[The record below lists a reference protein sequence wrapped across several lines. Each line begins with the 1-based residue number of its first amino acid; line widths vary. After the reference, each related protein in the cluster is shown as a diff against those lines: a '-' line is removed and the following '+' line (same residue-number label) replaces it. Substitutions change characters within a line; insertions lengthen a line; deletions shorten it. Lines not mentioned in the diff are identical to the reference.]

1 MADTLQKKLIRLNR
15 EILALKSSQTKPA
28 SLRAFR
34 AVAQNVASGSTHTI
48 YFEGGYE
55 FAPIVVND
63 SSVVLLP
70 FDSSTN
76 SQQFISLYLGSADIH
91 FTASRPISRIS

>member
-1 MADTLQKKLIRLNR
+1 MAETFQKKLIRLNS

-28 SLRAFR
+28 SLRMFR
-34 AVAQNVASGSTHTI
+34 AAAQNVASGSTHTI
-48 YFEGGYE
+48 YFEGDYE
-55 FAPIVVND
+55 FAPIVVNS

-76 SQQFISLYLGSADIH
+76 SQKFISLYTGSANIYIM
-91 FTASRPISRIS
+91 TSRPISRIS

>member
-1 MADTLQKKLIRLNR
+1 MAETFQKKLIRLNS

-28 SLRAFR
+28 SLRAYR

-48 YFEGGYE
+48 YFEGNYE
-55 FAPIVVND
+55 FAPIVVNS

-76 SQQFISLYLGSADIH
+76 SQKFISLYTGSANIYI
-91 FTASRPISRIS
+91 TASRPIGRIS